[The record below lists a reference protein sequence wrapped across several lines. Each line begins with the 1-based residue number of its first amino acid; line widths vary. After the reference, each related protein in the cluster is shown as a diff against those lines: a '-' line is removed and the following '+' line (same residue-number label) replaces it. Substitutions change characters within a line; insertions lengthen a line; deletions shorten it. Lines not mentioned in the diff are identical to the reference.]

1 MILRR
6 GGKNRHSESC
16 SVVSDSLRPYEVY
29 SPWNSPGQDTGVGS
43 LSLPQGIF
51 LTQRLNP
58 GLPHCR
64 QILYQLSHKGSPL
77 TGTKNGLSLAWS
89 PQHSSQGLA
98 PGWHHGIVP
107 FNDGHRSRTGLWPF
121 GFPPSTQLGKG
132 AQGVCCSVAQSCGT
146 LCNPMDCST
155 PDFPVLHYLPELVP
169 TRVPSR

>member
-1 MILRR
+1 MEF
-6 GGKNRHSESC
+6 S
-16 SVVSDSLRPYEVY
+16 RPEYWSGEPFP
-29 SPWNSPGQDTGVGS
+29 SPED
-43 LSLPQGIF
+43 LPTQG
-51 LTQRLNP
+51 LNP

-155 PDFPVLHYLPELVP
+155 PDFPVLHRLPLLEYHKFL
-169 TRVPSR
+169 SFLL